1 MFFIAILAET
11 NRPPFD
17 LPEARFG
24 HKKTQ
29 NIDVFVFL
37 LSSQY
42 AERIITSSNS

>member
-1 MFFIAILAET
+1 LLPIALMFFIAILAET

-29 NIDVFVFL
+29 NILMFCVF
-37 LSSQY
+37 Y
-42 AERIITSSNS
+42 